1 MTDEYFIQICLESET
16 MAKAAVKLGIHFNT
30 FKRRAL
36 KLGVYKPNQPGIGI
50 NKNMPRVSLK
60 EILDGQHPHYQTYKL
75 KVRLLEEGIKEN
87 KCENCGLDSW
97 NGQSINCELDH
108 KDGNRN
114 NHKIENLRILCP
126 NCHSQTDT
134 FRSKNIKKDLVN

>member
-30 FKRRAL
+30 FKRKAL
-36 KLGVYKPNQPGIGI
+36 KLGVYKPNQAGIGI

-75 KVRLLEEGIKEN
+75 KVRLIEEGIKEN

-108 KDGNRN
+108 KDGNRS

-126 NCHSQTDT
+126 NCHSQTET
-134 FRSKNIKKDLVN
+134 FRAKNIK